1 MEPPEGEIAIRVER
15 IEALFDSFDPTPMP
29 DRDLAPRVD
38 AHVVGW
44 AEDLPRGAALRLRVI
59 LPPDQT
65 ARAEAGR
72 IAEDIAN
79 HFAARAHAE
88 TRALSALR
96 REGRI
101 ALAIGLAVLAVC
113 ILLGQALESAAA
125 DTPSGRGARLVA
137 ESLIIMGWVAMWRP
151 AEIWLYEWWPILA
164 RRALF
169 RRLAAAPVTVA
180 SIPSQA
186 LSGLGA
192 RGDGQQ

>member
-1 MEPPEGEIAIRVER
+1 MTQPAHDIAIRVER
-15 IEALFDSFDPTPMP
+15 IEDLFDSFDPTPMP

-44 AEDLPRGAALRLRVI
+44 AEDLPRGAPLRLRVI

-72 IAEDIAN
+72 IAEDIAT
-79 HFAARAHAE
+79 HFTARAHAE

-101 ALAIGLAVLAVC
+101 ALAIGVVVLAAC
-113 ILLGQALESAAA
+113 IGLGQALEGAA
-125 DTPSGRGARLVA
+125 PQLPFGRAARLVA
-137 ESLIIMGWVAMWRP
+137 ESLVIMGWVAMWRP
-151 AEIWLYEWWPILA
+151 AEIWLYDWWPMVA

-169 RRLAAAPVTVA
+169 RRLAAAAVTVA
-180 SIPSQA
+180 A
-186 LSGLGA
+186 A
-192 RGDGQQ
+192 A